1 MQNLLCVGSAALKT
15 DSKCSFTARK
25 VERDPGRFSP
35 VFALHTSS
43 SQDFEQV
50 LRIDPWLKQ
59 Q

>member
-1 MQNLLCVGSAALKT
+1 MQNLLRVGSAALKT
-15 DSKCSFTARK
+15 DSNAHLQLVNSA
-25 VERDPGRFSP
+25 FSP

-50 LRIDPWLKQ
+50 LRIDSWLKQ